1 MADDH
6 LELCQLAYARFSAGD
21 VVGLLELFHPDV
33 EVYVAPPNF
42 ESGTYRGHDAYRRLL
57 ERWGAS
63 WEEMR
68 IGVGAIEAAGDWALA
83 SVEYAGTVTG
93 SDIEVRQPSW
103 ELSLWRDGQCHRY
116 EVYWDRDQGLAAF
129 ASHRGAEDAEG
140 AAQR

>member
-1 MADDH
+1 MDH
-6 LELCQLAYARFSAGD
+6 LERCRLAYARFSEGD
-21 VVGLLELFHPDV
+21 LDGLLELFHPDV

-42 ESGTYRGHDAYRRLL
+42 ESGTYGGRDAYRRLL

-68 IGVGAIEAAGDWALA
+68 IGVGRTEEAGDWILA
-83 SVEYAGTVTG
+83 SVEYAGRVKG

-103 ELSLWRDGQCHRY
+103 ELSLWLDGQCRRY

-129 ASHRGAEDAEG
+129 AQHEGARREIRAEG
-140 AAQR
+140 P